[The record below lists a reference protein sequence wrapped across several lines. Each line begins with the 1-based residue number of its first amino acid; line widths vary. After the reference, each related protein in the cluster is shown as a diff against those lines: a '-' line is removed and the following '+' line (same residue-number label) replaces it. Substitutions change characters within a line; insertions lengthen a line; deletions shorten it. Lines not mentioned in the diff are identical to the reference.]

1 MHRAYAETLDGGRVL
16 AWPGK
21 TPRELIARVAAAG
34 AAVARQ
40 RAQAP
45 ELAEVIL
52 EIPAW
57 DRRRRLAADPALATW
72 PLAEHLVE
80 RGDALAA
87 TDREAAGEAF
97 DLAAEVL
104 DLLAPQAVPA
114 GLVGDL
120 RGRLLAYRGDL
131 LRRRG
136 DLAGAAEALAASRVV
151 LRSGSGD
158 PLEHARLLERMAALR
173 LAEGHPADAARLAGV
188 AAEVYSELEE
198 PPGLT
203 RATRLRTEALSA
215 AGRQVRTSRPGSW
228 GPGRRPA
235 PRPEDRL

>member
-1 MHRAYAETLDGGRVL
+1 MHRAHAETLDGGRVL
-16 AWPGK
+16 TWPGK
-21 TPRELIARVAAAG
+21 TPRALIARVAAAG
-34 AAVARQ
+34 AAVAHQ

-52 EIPAW
+52 EVPAW
-57 DRRRRLAADPALATW
+57 DRPRRLAADPGLATW

-80 RGDALAA
+80 RGDDLAA
-87 TDREAAGEAF
+87 TDPAAAGESF

-104 DLLAPQAVPA
+104 DRLAPSEVPA

-136 DLAGAAEALAASRVV
+136 ELAGAAEALAASRVV

-173 LAEGHPADAARLAGV
+173 LAEGCPADAARLAGV

-198 PPGLT
+198 PPGFN
-203 RATRLRTEALSA
+203 RAALLRADALRA
-215 AGRQVRTSRPGSW
+215 AGRQAPARRPGSW

-235 PRPEDRL
+235 PRPEDRR